1 MCHWVQ
7 FMGAGGLMQGFVHA
21 KQALLPTE
29 LPPLSTTV
37 ADADLKL
44 RVPPEQP
51 PEQRSLTSCHGQFN
65 QKTRWLERG

>member
-1 MCHWVQ
+1 MTGVCHWVQ

-44 RVPPEQP
+44 RVPPGQP
-51 PEQRSLTSCHGQFN
+51 P
-65 QKTRWLERG
+65 